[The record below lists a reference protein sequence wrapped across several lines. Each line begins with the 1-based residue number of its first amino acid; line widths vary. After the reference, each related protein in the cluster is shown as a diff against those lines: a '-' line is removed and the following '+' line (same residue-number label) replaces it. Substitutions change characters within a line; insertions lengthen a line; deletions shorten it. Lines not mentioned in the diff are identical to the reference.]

1 MMITLLIILFITIV
15 LFIWGKF
22 PPDVV
27 ALISMITLYLTR
39 ILTVDEAL
47 SGFSNST
54 VIMIAALFIIG
65 EGLSRTVWTA
75 LAGQRFVSWAKK
87 SVPRLLVIV
96 TLGASVLSG
105 FVSNTGTVAALLPV
119 TVSAAWSAGTLPSK
133 LLMPVA
139 FGSNTGG
146 LLTLT
151 GTPPNIIASNTLVQ
165 NNMEGF
171 SFFEFSLIGIP
182 LLIITILYFRYVGY
196 RLMPSNTTNE
206 KPADIDVEMH
216 KWIESYS
223 VGDNLYRL
231 RIRSMSPLINTK
243 MGQWNFEEEHQVSIM
258 RLKRRHPSPLQQK
271 TPLFVELPEP
281 ETEMRYH
288 DIITVKGSPEAVD
301 KLVLTFSLGVIPT
314 PAEKD
319 TLKNELISQE
329 VGMAEMFIAPNS
341 VFVGRIINLG
351 NYLKQTGVQLLAAS
365 RNNRPLTGKIK
376 IEAGDAFVIR
386 GTWENIETL
395 KSLYENIVISG
406 SPEAMSKN
414 VAQLTPK
421 SYIALGIL
429 ILMILLLVFKVLPG
443 AMAALICAG
452 IMMLTRCVPISKAYK
467 GISWTSV
474 VMIAAMIPMGVAL
487 QKTGVAQ
494 MAAEGLVV
502 SLGNVHPTALLAG
515 IFLLTTAFSQT
526 INNSATAVLMAPI
539 ALIAANALG
548 VSPKPYMITVAVSAS
563 TAFLTPVGT
572 TTNAMVLTAGGYSF
586 LDYVKVGGP
595 LLLLFF
601 IATVFLVPMV
611 WNF

>member
-1 MMITLLIILFITIV
+1 MTTLLIILGITII

-27 ALISMITLYLTR
+27 ALIAMISLFLSG
-39 ILTVDEAL
+39 ILTAEEAL
-47 SGFSNST
+47 SGFSNAT

-65 EGLSRTVWTA
+65 EGLSRTGWTA
-75 LAGQRFVSWAKK
+75 LAGQKFVGWAKK

-151 GTPPNIIASNTLVQ
+151 GTPPNIIASNTLVE
-165 NNMEGF
+165 NGLDGF
-171 SFFEFSLIGIP
+171 SFFEFALIGIP
-182 LLIITILYFRYVGY
+182 LLIITVLYFRYIGY
-196 RLMPSNTTNE
+196 RLMPSNKTNE
-206 KPADIDVEMH
+206 RPADIDAEML
-216 KWIESYS
+216 KWIENYS
-223 VGDNLYRL
+223 IGDNLYRL
-231 RIRSMSPLINTK
+231 RIRSMSPLIGTK
-243 MGQWNFEEEHQVSIM
+243 IGDWNFEDEYEITVM

-271 TPLFVELPEP
+271 IPLFVELPEP

-288 DIITVKGSPEAVD
+288 DIITVKGSPDAID
-301 KLVLTFSLGVIPT
+301 KLMRNLSLGVIPT
-314 PAEKD
+314 PPEKD
-319 TLKNELISQE
+319 VLKNELINQE
-329 VGMAEMFIAPNS
+329 VGMAEMFISPKS
-341 VFVGRIINLG
+341 IFVGRVINLG
-351 NYLKQTGVQLLAAS
+351 HYLKQTGVQLLAAS
-365 RNNRPLTGKIK
+365 RNNKPLTGKIK

-395 KSLYENIVISG
+395 KSLYENVVISG

-414 VAQLTPK
+414 VTQLTVK
-421 SYIALGIL
+421 SYIAMGIL
-429 ILMILLLVFKVLPG
+429 ITMILLLVFKVMPG

-452 IMMLTRCVPISKAYK
+452 VMMLTRCVPISKAYK

-474 VMIAAMIPMGVAL
+474 VMIAAMIPMGLAL

-494 MAAEGLVV
+494 MAAEGLVNA
-502 SLGNVHPTALLAG
+502 LGSVHPTALLAG
-515 IFLLTTAFSQT
+515 IFLLTTGFSQT

-539 ALIAANALG
+539 ALIAANSLG

-601 IATVFLVPMV
+601 ITTVLVVPLV